1 MVFGICRK
9 KKDEYTSDEEG
20 AFSGRPR
27 RVRADGTIL
36 NRSPLHR
43 EWFHSFDVPYRKEP
57 PPTFYQGYGFR
68 LVPAILLLT
77 AGILLATGRGKRK
90 GVY

>member
-1 MVFGICRK
+1 MVFGIHRI
-9 KKDEYTSDEEG
+9 KKDEYTYDEEG

-27 RVRADGTIL
+27 GVRADGTIL

-43 EWFHSFDVPYRKEP
+43 EWFHGYDVPYRKDP
-57 PPTFYQGYGFR
+57 PSTFYQEDGHR

-77 AGILLATGRGKRK
+77 AGILLLACRRRQ
-90 GVY
+90 